1 MPNRAADIM
10 RMMQGIH
17 GAGGANQPV
26 SPYGPAGELTQPPV
40 YRPRRVSNL
49 GQDLSEFLSPPP
61 PNIRANQPV
70 SPYGPAG
77 AMGARGA
84 NQPVSPYGPA
94 GAMGAPPSPA
104 GRFAEDMDPEELR
117 RLMEMMNRAVG
128 KPAPDTSTLR
138 RGPDTSTLRRG

>member
-40 YRPRRVSNL
+40 YRPRRVRNL

-70 SPYGPAG
+70 SPYGPT
-77 AMGARGA
+77 
-84 NQPVSPYGPA
+84 

>member
-26 SPYGPAGELTQPPV
+26 SPYGPT
-40 YRPRRVSNL
+40 
-49 GQDLSEFLSPPP
+49 
-61 PNIRANQPV
+61 
-70 SPYGPAG
+70 
-77 AMGARGA
+77 
-84 NQPVSPYGPA
+84 

-104 GRFAEDMDPEELR
+104 GRFAEDMDPEALR

-138 RGPDTSTLRRG
+138 RGPDPSTLRRG